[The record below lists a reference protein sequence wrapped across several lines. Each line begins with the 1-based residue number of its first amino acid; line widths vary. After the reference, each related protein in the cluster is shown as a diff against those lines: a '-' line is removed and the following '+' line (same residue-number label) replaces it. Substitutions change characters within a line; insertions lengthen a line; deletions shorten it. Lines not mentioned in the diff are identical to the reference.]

1 MILGIDPGQRRVG
14 VALADEET
22 RFARPLE
29 VIDAASSDPV
39 KRISELVTEHT
50 VSLVVVGRPLS
61 LSGEAGEAVAGAAPF
76 VAALRDALP
85 VEVVEHDERLT
96 TVIAER
102 SLRAGGADRDARKR
116 MRDAVAA
123 QVMLQSYLD
132 TTGRLGERSEET
144 GP

>member
-1 MILGIDPGQRRVG
+1 MILGVDPGERRVG

-29 VIDAASSDPV
+29 VVEAAAAVD
-39 KRISELVTEHT
+39 RIAALVGEHD
-50 VSLVVVGRPLS
+50 VSLVVVGKPVS
-61 LSGEAGEAVAGAAPF
+61 LSGGDGPAVRNAAPF

-102 SLRAGGADRDARKR
+102 GLRAGGADRAARKR
-116 MRDAVAA
+116 IRDAVAA
-123 QVMLQSYLD
+123 QVMLQGYLD
-132 TTGRLGERSEET
+132 TRR
-144 GP
+144 

>member
-29 VIDAASSDPV
+29 VIDVTEGDPV
-39 KRISELVTEHT
+39 QRIADLVREHV
-50 VSLVVVGRPLS
+50 VSLVVVGRPVA
-61 LSGEAGEAVAGAAPF
+61 LSGQDGRAVADAAPF
-76 VAALRDALP
+76 VTALRAAVP

-102 SLRAGGADRDARKR
+102 GLRAGGADRAARKR
-116 MRDAVAA
+116 LRDAVAA
-123 QVMLQSYLD
+123 QVMLQGYLD
-132 TTGRLGERSEET
+132 SR
-144 GP
+144 P

>member
-1 MILGIDPGQRRVG
+1 MILGVDPGERRVG

-29 VIDAASSDPV
+29 VIDAADVDPV
-39 KRISELVTEHT
+39 ERIAELALEHA

-61 LSGEAGEAVAGAAPF
+61 LSGEAGRAVGDAAPF
-76 VAALRDALP
+76 VTALRDALA

-102 SLRAGGADRDARKR
+102 GLRAGGAGREARKR
-116 MRDAVAA
+116 LRDAIAA
-123 QVMLQSYLD
+123 QVMLQGYLD
-132 TTGRLGERSEET
+132 GRR
-144 GP
+144 